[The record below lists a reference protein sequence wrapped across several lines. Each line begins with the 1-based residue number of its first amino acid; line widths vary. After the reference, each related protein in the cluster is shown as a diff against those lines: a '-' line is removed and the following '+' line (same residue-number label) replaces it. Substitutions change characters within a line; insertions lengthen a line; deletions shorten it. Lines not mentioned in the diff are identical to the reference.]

1 MFGNTAVL
9 WGAVSLCVDSGR
21 RLISQIPAVFLVI
34 HTVVRRVQPTV
45 AVMRGGSAALFL
57 AKPGT
62 TGNRL
67 RCADI
72 TQNRSG
78 RVPYGDTAD
87 VPCGSK
93 NRYER
98 KKHMKKTHTVSK
110 HLLLCALLLFLI
122 MAFCACTVGGLA
134 DAQQQKVAELTVYS
148 ESDYRA
154 AEWAQLHEIYENAV
168 AEIMSLSD
176 KNEVE
181 NYDTAAV
188 NAKMAAIKTDAQLT
202 AEEKA
207 AEAARELDAAKTAKI
222 GELSYSFYRE
232 SDYRAA
238 EWSAL
243 TAIYENAVAEIRA
256 FTGKADVESY
266 DVAAVN
272 AKMAAVK
279 TNAQLSSEEAALE
292 LENAKKEKTAELTV
306 YKQSD
311 YRTAEWGTLSALYEN
326 AVAGIRALS
335 DISKVKNYDTATVN
349 AKMAAIKT
357 DAQLTE
363 EEEAARPAPTI
374 TTTLKDGTTYKSNRL
389 TIDVFAKNNA
399 GEKIAS
405 SVTLNGENVAI
416 NWDDIEKTSFTL
428 YLSEGKNIVVISASD
443 GKKQTTQTYTVYFAE
458 DAVTFTFSAD
468 CFTIGGGYIIAPMQ
482 IRLDTA
488 LMAEMAEHY
497 GMTDAAAMK
506 ENLCGAYILD
516 YFLWLNGYT
525 ISYTGSLE
533 SSFYLATI
541 LGFDFDGSGESIPAN
556 LREAVEA
563 QGGSIDNSDPTDG
576 LGEFCFTFMSGW
588 MYMVNGSLPNVGMS
602 DYYPQEGDVFRL
614 QFTLYGYG
622 SDIGNCAWGGEPMF
636 EDVGQERDL
645 LTAAMA
651 KAAAVEK
658 ENTAEYIAAFELIQQ
673 FGITADEL
681 NEAATALLAVC
692 GA

>member
-1 MFGNTAVL
+1 
-9 WGAVSLCVDSGR
+9 
-21 RLISQIPAVFLVI
+21 
-34 HTVVRRVQPTV
+34 
-45 AVMRGGSAALFL
+45 
-57 AKPGT
+57 
-62 TGNRL
+62 
-67 RCADI
+67 
-72 TQNRSG
+72 
-78 RVPYGDTAD
+78 
-87 VPCGSK
+87 
-93 NRYER
+93 
-98 KKHMKKTHTVSK
+98 MKKTHTVSK
-110 HLLLCALLLFLI
+110 HLLLGTLLLCLI
-122 MAFCACTVGGLA
+122 LAFCACTVGGLA
-134 DAQQQKVAELTVYS
+134 DAQQRKVAELTVYS

-154 AEWAQLHEIYENAV
+154 DEWAQLHEIYENAV
-168 AEIMSLSD
+168 TEIMALSD

-188 NAKMAAIKTDAQLT
+188 NAKMAAIKTDAQLS
-202 AEEKA
+202 AEEKE
-207 AEAARELDAAKTAKI
+207 AEAAQELENAKTAKI
-222 GELSYSFYRE
+222 GELLLSVYRE

-243 TAIYENAVAEIRA
+243 NALYENAVAEIMA
-256 FTGKADVESY
+256 LSDKNKVENY
-266 DVAAVN
+266 DTAAVN
-272 AKMAAVK
+272 AKMAAIK
-279 TNAQLSSEEAALE
+279 TNAQLSAEETAQE
-292 LENAKKEKTAELTV
+292 LESAKNQKIAELTV
-306 YKQSD
+306 YRQSD

-326 AVAGIRALS
+326 AVAEIKALS
-335 DISKVKNYDTATVN
+335 DINKVGSYDTAAVN
-349 AKMAAIKT
+349 AKMAAVKT

-374 TTTLKDGTTYKSNRL
+374 ATTLKDGTTYKSNRL

-405 SVTLNGENVAI
+405 SVTLNGENVAV

-428 YLSEGKNIVVISASD
+428 YLSEGKNTVVISASD

-458 DAVTFTFSAD
+458 DAVTFTLSAD

-488 LMAEMAEHY
+488 LLTKMAEHY

-516 YFLWLNGYT
+516 YYLWLNGYT
-525 ISYTGSLE
+525 IDYTGSLA
-533 SSFYLATI
+533 SGFYLATI
-541 LGFDFDGSGESIPAN
+541 FGFDFDGSGDSVPAN
-556 LREAVEA
+556 LREAIEA
-563 QGGSIDNSDPTDG
+563 QGGSIESSDPADG

-622 SDIGNCAWGGEPMF
+622 ADIGNCAWGGDPMF

-645 LTAAMA
+645 LTDAMA
-651 KAAAVEK
+651 KAAALGK